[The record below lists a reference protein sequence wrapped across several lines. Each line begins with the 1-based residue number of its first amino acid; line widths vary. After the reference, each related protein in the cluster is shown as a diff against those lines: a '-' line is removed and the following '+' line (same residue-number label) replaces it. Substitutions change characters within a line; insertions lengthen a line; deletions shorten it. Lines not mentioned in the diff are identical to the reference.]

1 MEFLFT
7 SESLI
12 SFLVLVILEIVLGI
26 DNVIFVSI
34 IMNRLPKEKQ
44 KRARLIWMAMGILT
58 RCALLFGLSW
68 LLAQKGITVLRL
80 FGNDLDS
87 LFNLDTEE
95 DYIEEET
102 KEQIISKINESLDMF
117 KRLSKYN

>member
-12 SFLVLVILEIVLGI
+12 SFLVLVVLEIVLGI

-44 KRARLIWMAMGILT
+44 KRARLIFETAWEMAT
-58 RCALLFGLSW
+58 R
-68 LLAQKGITVLRL
+68 
-80 FGNDLDS
+80 
-87 LFNLDTEE
+87 E
-95 DYIEEET
+95 DML
-102 KEQIISKINESLDMF
+102 KRDMPLNMPAN
-117 KRLSKYN
+117 R

>member
-12 SFLVLVILEIVLGI
+12 SFLVLVVLEIVLGI

-44 KRARLIWMAMGILT
+44 KKAEPLGPAFDVFSAKL
-58 RCALLFGLSW
+58 
-68 LLAQKGITVLRL
+68 
-80 FGNDLDS
+80 
-87 LFNLDTEE
+87 
-95 DYIEEET
+95 
-102 KEQIISKINESLDMF
+102 
-117 KRLSKYN
+117 